1 MHSEAAAHH
10 GSTSQRRKVA
20 SDHGAIGVLFL
31 YTEPMEK
38 QFAFQRLR
46 QIVNAVD
53 VAWIAP
59 DGTVNVPA
67 PGIRAS
73 VLVHLDAA
81 KYLFEGAPKTLQG
94 VLKEARRASP
104 KGFPLPATFS
114 LSRKSQHAI
123 VSSPNVA
130 AILPGSDPTL
140 AHEIVLLTGH
150 LDHVGVNP
158 GLDGDKIHNGALD
171 NSIGIS
177 MMLEVARALASAP
190 SKPRR
195 SVMFLAVTAEEKGLI
210 GSDYFAHFPTVPLSR
225 IIANVNLD
233 GALPFYDFT
242 DVIAFGAE
250 HSTLG
255 EIVAEAVAATG
266 LKQSPDPFPEEGFFV
281 RSDHYSFVKQG
292 VPAMMLFMGM
302 GKGTEGKSGEE
313 VWHWFK
319 REHLHRPS
327 DDLNLP
333 INYDVAAKFA
343 RVYQLIT
350 QRVADSPE
358 APRWYAGDDFGER
371 FAPQAPKATR
381 KSGASK

>member
-1 MHSEAAAHH
+1 
-10 GSTSQRRKVA
+10 
-20 SDHGAIGVLFL
+20 
-31 YTEPMEK
+31 MEN
-38 QFAFQRLR
+38 QFAFQRLK
-46 QIVNAVD
+46 QIVNEVD

-81 KYLFEGAPKTLQG
+81 KYLFEGAPKTLQR
-94 VLKEARRASP
+94 VLQESKRASP
-104 KGFPLPATFS
+104 KGFPLDVTFS
-114 LSRKSQHAI
+114 LSRQSVHNTVTSA
-123 VSSPNVA
+123 NVA
-130 AILPGSDPTL
+130 ALLPGSDPAL
-140 AHEIVLLTGH
+140 ANEVVLLTGH
-150 LDHVGVNP
+150 LDHVGTDLSLN
-158 GLDGDKIHNGALD
+158 GDKIHNGALD

-177 MMLEVARALASAP
+177 MMLEVARALTAAP
-190 SKPRR
+190 AKPKR
-195 SVMFLAVTAEEKGLI
+195 SVLFLAVTAEEKGLI
-210 GSDYFAHFPTVPLSR
+210 GSDYFAHFPTVPLNR

-255 EIVAEAVAATG
+255 EIVAGAVQSAG
-266 LKQSPDPFPEEGFFV
+266 LIQAPDPFPEEGFFV
-281 RSDHYSFVKQG
+281 RSDHYSFVKKG

-302 GKGTEGKSGEE
+302 GKGADGKSGSDA
-313 VWHWFK
+313 WAWFK

-327 DDLNLP
+327 DDLKLP
-333 INYDVAAKFA
+333 INYEVAARFA
-343 RVYQLIT
+343 SVYQLIT

-371 FAPQAPKATR
+371 FAPGAPKATR